1 MATKDTAALRK
12 RAQIAKANRLMFLWI
27 AGASVVV
34 SASVVVVIMMV
45 QKGLHNQR
53 AISALNET
61 VKTLENNNK
70 NVEEIASQVRALG
83 SDESLL
89 KLRTNDADNAL
100 RVVLDALPAESN
112 PSALGASLQRKL
124 FGTGVTVETFQV
136 SSGEVAMLEEEAE
149 PLAADQPQSIDFQ
162 FTVIGTPT
170 QLKAL
175 LDRIERSIR
184 TIHLLDVKIETTSK
198 GQELSAQGRAY
209 YLPSKILELKNEEIK
224 P

>member
-1 MATKDTAALRK
+1 MATKDTTALRK

-34 SASVVVVIMMV
+34 SASIVVVIMMV
-45 QKGLHNQR
+45 QKGFHNQR
-53 AISALNET
+53 AINALNET
-61 VKTLENNNK
+61 VTTLENNNK
-70 NVEEIASQVRALG
+70 NISEIESQVRALG
-83 SDESLL
+83 SNQALL

-124 FGTGVTVETFQV
+124 FGNVTVETFQV
-136 SSGEVAMLEEEAE
+136 ASGDSASTDAAEE
-149 PLAADQPQSIDFQ
+149 PLTADAPQAIDFQ
-162 FTVIGTPT
+162 FTVMGTPA

-175 LDRIERSIR
+175 LDRLERSIR
-184 TIHLLDVKIETTSK
+184 TIHVLDAKIETTSR
-198 GQELSAQGRAY
+198 GQELSVQGRAY
-209 YLPSKILELKNEEIK
+209 YLPSKVLELKNEDIK